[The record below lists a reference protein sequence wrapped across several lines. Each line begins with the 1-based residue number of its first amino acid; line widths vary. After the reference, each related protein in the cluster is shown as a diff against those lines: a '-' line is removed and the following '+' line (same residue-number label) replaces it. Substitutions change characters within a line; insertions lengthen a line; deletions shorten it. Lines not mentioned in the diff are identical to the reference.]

1 MISKSVAENL
11 LCAKS
16 WVLKKKQQ
24 TQSLTTRLAQWSDQ

>member
-16 WVLKKKQQ
+16 WVLKKKEHNP
-24 TQSLTTRLAQWSDQ
+24 SLPD